1 MPLAEPLQQIDRTF
15 VLQRGRKLTYFGGCD
30 YFRLSSHPDVL
41 RAFQKGLD
49 RFGLNVAAS
58 RFTTGNH
65 VLFGQLEKALT
76 RFFGCQAAALL
87 SNGYATNLALAQSLA
102 GTFTH
107 AFVDERSHGS
117 PNDASGFLRCPV
129 KTFAHRDT
137 ADLNRQ
143 LKAAGRTAKPIVLTD
158 GLFSHDGSIAPLAG
172 ILRVLPRRGLLVV
185 DDAHAA
191 GTIGR
196 TGKGSLEACGV
207 SDSRIVQT
215 ISLSKAFGVY
225 GGAILGSATAIRHVL
240 ERSRIIR
247 GNTPLPLPLANAA
260 LTSVRLLRTDRRLR
274 ARLRTNTS
282 RIKGALRAAGFPVM
296 DNESPIVSVTPASRQ
311 HAARIERALLR
322 ANVFPTLIRY
332 GAGPDYFRFAI
343 SSEHTA
349 AQIDA
354 LASALMA
361 SAP

>member
-1 MPLAEPLQQIDRTF
+1 
-15 VLQRGRKLTYFGGCD
+15 
-30 YFRLSSHPDVL
+30 
-41 RAFQKGLD
+41 
-49 RFGLNVAAS
+49 
-58 RFTTGNH
+58 
-65 VLFGQLEKALT
+65 
-76 RFFGCQAAALL
+76 
-87 SNGYATNLALAQSLA
+87 
-102 GTFTH
+102 
-107 AFVDERSHGS
+107 
-117 PNDASGFLRCPV
+117 
-129 KTFAHRDT
+129 
-137 ADLNRQ
+137 
-143 LKAAGRTAKPIVLTD
+143 
-158 GLFSHDGSIAPLAG
+158 
-172 ILRVLPRRGLLVV
+172 V

-196 TGKGSLEACGV
+196 TGKGSLEGCGV

-343 SSEHTA
+343 SSEHTT